1 MENTSTVSSYLG
13 EKEIQE
19 LLTSKSLI
27 IRPLL
32 DNSQING
39 ISIDFRLG
47 TDFLVSIQG
56 REAFINASLN
66 YENQVLLILFS
77 GNKKKSRRN
86 VFAAS
91 KSNGSCFKPRI
102 HKTTTRHICS
112 IKYA

>member
-47 TDFLVSIQG
+47 TDF
-56 REAFINASLN
+56 
-66 YENQVLLILFS
+66 
-77 GNKKKSRRN
+77 
-86 VFAAS
+86 
-91 KSNGSCFKPRI
+91 
-102 HKTTTRHICS
+102 
-112 IKYA
+112 

>member
-66 YENQVLLILFS
+66 YEKS
-77 GNKKKSRRN
+77 GSVDTFFQETRRK
-86 VFAAS
+86 VGET

>member
-56 REAFINASLN
+56 REAFINASLK
-66 YENQVLLILFS
+66 NQVLLILFFR
-77 GNKKKSRRN
+77 KQEEK
-86 VFAAS
+86 
-91 KSNGSCFKPRI
+91 
-102 HKTTTRHICS
+102 
-112 IKYA
+112 